1 MPCSLPSSLARSA
14 TKSRQF
20 TPDGQGQFLRRDDDG
35 RSVGRPMGRVA
46 QRRDCKKDTEREA
59 KPSPPS
65 DRASAS
71 VGSVPSLECRVLR
84 PSSVSLQLV
93 NKFVL
98 DSRDSRSYL
107 YYLESKSHVKR
118 ENFIFAATS
127 IIGGQ
132 SQSSVRIFFDFF
144 RLSSF
149 GAIVQWQDRQYVGAF
164 WEQNQG
170 IPHILSMSNLY
181 PAHPHKISLFCP
193 WGHY

>member
-1 MPCSLPSSLARSA
+1 
-14 TKSRQF
+14 
-20 TPDGQGQFLRRDDDG
+20 
-35 RSVGRPMGRVA
+35 MGRVT
-46 QRRDCKKDTEREA
+46 QRRDCKKDTEREV

-71 VGSVPSLECRVLR
+71 VGSVPSLECRALR

-149 GAIVQWQDRQYVGAF
+149 YNSLVTSNWNWKYIQVKDGGSSKQTS
-164 WEQNQG
+164 
-170 IPHILSMSNLY
+170 LSYSYSKRRL
-181 PAHPHKISLFCP
+181 
-193 WGHY
+193 